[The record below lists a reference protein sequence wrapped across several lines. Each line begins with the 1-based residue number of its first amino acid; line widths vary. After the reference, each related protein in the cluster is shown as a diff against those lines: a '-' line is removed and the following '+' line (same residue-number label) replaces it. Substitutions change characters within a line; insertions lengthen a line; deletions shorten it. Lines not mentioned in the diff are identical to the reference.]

1 MEFESQEDRIAR
13 AARELSE
20 QRVIVQPDIVPEV
33 QPRTTEGR
41 YINRS
46 ESLGRGDGVTTVN
59 EEEENQS
66 VLPGSSAEEA
76 ARYVAGVL
84 PAVGSAAAEQ
94 AKNWIE
100 TQPLYRTLMLTDEQ
114 KLEDA
119 KKIADAMGMNANVLA
134 TNQWLYDDAKTAYDN
149 MQKRAFLNG
158 KPFSANTIKEMYPE
172 VDIQNPVEAAMAL
185 REANSIAT
193 SREIIENTRNKTLG
207 DMVQSEW
214 DFLKNQYRQGVN
226 IDTATEIQYAA
237 AMGEI
242 SDDEARKRLA
252 RIQEMKPDEGSGLNY
267 IAGQAIQQGTMQ
279 ARQMWRAA
287 QNLIKSIPLPPG
299 LLTQV
304 MQSAPAVVVGAG
316 ALAATAAGA
325 AIPLTAA
332 LAVSGIGAFDAAVF
346 ASSYRAQLGS
356 NYWNMRQKQDRYGR
370 PLYTREE
377 ALSRA
382 RAQAIGQA
390 AVETG
395 VLKYAL
401 GPITKAFGKD
411 AAMSIIENASARTR
425 ILDAGKAAMRKYAA
439 MDAVKQF
446 GKGAA
451 AEVAEEGVQQAIS
464 DVDEYIFG
472 KDKQTG
478 KQMLDNAVEAMI
490 QAVPAVIGL
499 MAPGA
504 VIRGAGVYRGMRRL
518 SQEDIRSARDEYRRE
533 SEQDMTAKVIE
544 SRAESG
550 LFKKSPDIYGKVIQR
565 QMEQNDMGTVYIDA
579 AKAAETEPGQQALR
593 SLEEEGAVTHEQVT
607 QAIADGRQLEV
618 KSGLYMQTV
627 SEETD
632 TALKDYKTFDKNG
645 PTLDDIKTWRENMK
659 RSRETLAK
667 AAEERKQRVA
677 SQVIN
682 ETLPEDGTERTSLK
696 RDILNEIL
704 SGGMDHVKENYQ
716 RLKKEALD
724 AWGEM
729 TGVKPYLDYKGQGVG
744 IMHNVAEHGGWES
757 TRVTANEGWYSEFYK
772 EHGRAPGQR
781 ERYDIADKEARAPM
795 EASMDPEAAT
805 ELEHLNAAKNRAEA
819 LEELDT
825 VVNGLDI
832 PDLEARSLLSEKAYD
847 LVYKPVLETLSNG
860 PEKAAKAARE
870 SAIIMGRMADA
881 FAVQYGVPVEKIAG
895 RIMNGGQGADG
906 YFFSPAVNLS
916 AGEQKWISKRTE
928 ELNEFL
934 TTEQR
939 TAEREK
945 FEKSNPIYV
954 KPGIYGNKYKSG
966 QAIKSMQNDFRKE
979 HPDGIAV
986 NTEIGEVLLTARS
999 IKNSLNHGYN
1009 GRKLD
1014 VVSSLAKG
1022 IRNAAYIGSLRDFD
1036 GKAIIDHFFAY
1047 KIRYGEENMVT
1058 LVRVKESPKHKNF
1071 YVHEIYTLR
1080 DISDLENQLHEMDA
1094 KKDKQSVTRV
1104 QTKGSQK
1111 KWGPAYL
1118 YKYILHCFLTGR
1130 NISFAFDSW
1139 EDSAAKAYGEK
1150 PFYQMAGEHAATAMV
1165 GRLQNAETMERNGA
1179 SPEEIWKETGWMRG
1193 PDHKWRFE
1201 IPDNLDKIHFP
1212 NDQGT
1217 HTLGEIYDNPAL
1229 YEAYPDLHQLNVR
1242 TEDAKSSKDKRVRGA
1257 NGYVDEDGTIVIDKN
1272 LSEDEAKTT
1281 LVHEIQHA
1289 IQKREGFSRGGNKEM
1304 AKKYISDT
1312 IDRLSM
1318 DLMDVEFK
1326 DPKAKEYMDLA
1337 EEIANSFYETDVIG
1351 SLTKIKDLTEKRKK
1365 LLESLP
1371 EGERKELSTIER
1383 DINLLEDAMKQD
1395 DYAAYRRLGGEA
1407 EAFMTEDRAKNPSS
1421 FMPSYDTPYGPAV
1434 INFAGE
1440 SLPFKAAEPD
1450 LVVTHNTTEEK
1461 LEKTIQLGGFPMPSL
1476 GISKKGMKNRLEGFG
1491 EITLLGNRDMIDPR
1505 KSRNNDVFSR
1515 DAYTVR
1521 KPVVNY
1527 EEPSEKDQLA
1537 FYKKYEVAKDEL
1549 REKGI
1554 DAEDIDFSAY
1564 DGEQILN
1571 RFNRDPIVR
1580 YYYIKNVLGK
1590 DVPVKKITIHPEVR
1604 NKRFFDKYPE
1614 VLKAL
1619 KSDKIR
1625 EGDYSELDKAT
1636 KPYFDHLQNR
1646 IDEKKGLIGLYKKRI
1661 RKMTTDGHINKEGA
1675 FMLWKWMDDYEEDV
1689 KKKSYETVD
1698 KPAFQKDTDRLITE
1712 AGIEKFNDYIQKEFE
1727 NLYKEKYLWDK
1738 GKKYK
1743 FTLANI
1749 VKLMK
1754 KDRGADSE
1762 GAPGNY
1768 GFNSLLAYLSRQFTS
1783 IRDIKKNEGM
1793 LQPNEKELAQY
1804 KKTEAMYTDLLDEA
1818 AQLKGKYDESIDTD
1832 LAELIKD
1839 VRDGKNG
1846 DMHGFPKNKEFMDH
1860 IRDLLKQIGKVT
1872 TDYFEAKPARAV
1884 SFSEF
1889 SGAVVPEN
1897 IKPEI
1902 IRYLENQGIAVE
1914 TYDPKVEGDQKAKAE
1929 ELAGKLNVYFQGN
1942 GRYAGSYDAR
1952 ENVIRIFS
1960 AANESTAVHEAAHWW
1975 LTMLE
1980 RFSEDE
1986 SLGKTS
1992 ANKMQHDLWTIRK
2005 WAAYSEEHMAEYKGT
2020 ALEKEFAGYEAA
2032 IRKNPNNMEI
2042 QERFMQ
2048 ERFARGFERYLAT
2061 GKAPTKEIRGVFRR
2075 FKAFMAAVY
2084 REVKSLGLVDPP
2096 KDIKNIFDHILATD
2110 EEIEAW
2116 AQDKRILSM
2125 DRVGIDY
2132 TKTEKE
2138 NINSWIEDIKESAK
2152 EKCMSYFMSQYRSD
2166 AMKSLEEGLNE
2177 QVPDVINKLID
2188 ENPLYKTEQTFRSD
2202 IFPSDKDRMDYLH
2215 EKGFN
2220 SKEELEAALKE
2231 AGGTLEERVNKW
2243 KDEARQQFVDSLLTE
2258 DQVREAAEEQLA
2270 SAEGQLKLSDMETA
2284 ALNRKINN
2292 YIRQAVLAEM
2302 ELKNAKPEDRDKIA
2316 LKIKER
2322 LGMDTTEEKE
2332 KIAHEDLQSRL
2343 RSSIESMKSARDMLT
2358 ARPKSAR
2365 RSAKQA
2371 LENMPI
2377 SQATNWKWWQKKAEQ
2392 AHESFI
2398 KDVKRGQ
2405 WGSASALK
2413 LYEEKYMAMAAQAR
2427 KNEEQLRGLL
2437 RGNPKAFTATVDK
2450 NGLERYGILGIVNR
2464 IGRKE
2469 DPVLM
2474 QDSCRYFVQH
2484 MAYQL
2489 GLTKNDG
2496 TLPLGPDGN
2505 PMPFSWE
2512 KIAYE
2517 LNPGKA
2523 MEMDMNRSGDS
2534 TLPPYMGDDVISP
2547 EIKNIFSG
2555 PRVNF
2560 NELNLNKALSY
2571 IEAMKRVYKMG
2582 RREYEGNT
2590 LEYEGKSLSFEEA
2603 SRMLVST
2610 PWKAG
2615 IVLPFED
2622 KQRRT
2627 TLQRVAHTLGKAMLD
2642 LTLPDIILERLG
2654 PKWYAIL
2661 KTPME
2666 KGQNMEREMTE
2677 KATKSMQTILK
2688 MYSLSEWQ
2696 KIRSE
2701 KKYEIGKSARD
2712 KKPLLY
2718 TKEQILVIALNW
2730 GTDSNRRRVLSTLAS
2745 YLPPG
2750 GYTPDEIDAIQ
2761 MGYINGLLEKYMT
2774 DKDWD
2779 FVEAIWK
2786 DIDQYW
2792 GGVNKVKD
2800 NLYGVPLG
2808 KIEGMTF
2815 KLENGRTI
2823 HGSYYPVKYDADV
2836 STRTAELSANEIADQ
2851 QKMGFSTFSLGTG
2864 STKSRNGAPLEQKL
2878 RLDLGVYPQHLK
2890 EVIHYTCM
2898 RECTVDVYK
2907 LLNDPTVRNA
2917 IVSRVGEDSYET
2929 LKQWASDCW
2938 HGPLDRMTEFQQ
2950 IMEKL
2955 RGRTTFATMAFR
2967 TSTALLNATNIFP
2980 FMDKLGVRNA
2990 ISALADYYLVSP
3002 SRRKQLDTFID
3013 GKSSMMRD
3021 RAQTMDKDLQKHMN
3035 FPVGQNEWKFTSHV
3049 IHGKYG
3055 VDAINQQGYRFIAW
3069 TDRMLS
3075 KPEWVYA
3082 YKGKVR
3088 ELLAAGYTEE
3098 QADSAAILF
3107 ADKTV
3112 RDTFGSGEMKDRPN
3126 VLKNGFMKEF
3136 LPFYTYSNLV
3146 LNQFIKSGYAIKDR
3160 KDFGPMIRSI
3170 LFWWVLTSIGEA
3182 SIRYGM
3188 NMATG
3193 KDDDFLKRLV
3203 YTFAGGGPLGGI
3215 PFIGSTIQSAAAK
3228 AMGMFTS
3235 DPSVEPLS
3243 MQFLEDAWK
3252 VYTSLTSDKKTWI
3265 DVGRAAT
3272 RVGNRYWGFSD
3283 TLTDGFWTGMRF
3295 ATEETKASVWEVM
3308 AAIAMDRDLPK
3319 DKKKK

>member
-13 AARELSE
+13 AAREFNE
-20 QRVIVQPDIVPEV
+20 QRVLVQPFVEPEV
-33 QPRTTEGR
+33 QQRTTEGR
-41 YINRS
+41 FINRS
-46 ESLGRGDGVTTVN
+46 ESLGRGDGVTAANTD
-59 EEEENQS
+59 ESDQP

-84 PAVGSAAAEQ
+84 PEVGSAAAEK

-100 TQPLYRTLMLTDEQ
+100 TQPLYRTLMMTDEQ

-134 TNQWLYDDAKTAYDN
+134 TNQWLYEDAKTAYDN

-158 KPFSANTIKEMYPE
+158 KPFSAATIKEMYPE

-185 REANSIAT
+185 RESNSIAT
-193 SREIIENTRNKTLG
+193 SREIIENARNKTLG
-207 DMVQSEW
+207 DMVESEW

-226 IDTATEIQYAA
+226 IDTASEIQYAA

-242 SDDEARKRLA
+242 SDEEAGKRLA
-252 RIQEMKPDEGSGLNY
+252 RLQEMKPDEGSGLNY
-267 IAGQAIQQGTMQ
+267 IAGQAIQQGAMQ
-279 ARQMWRAA
+279 VSQMWRAA
-287 QNLIKSIPLPPG
+287 QNLRKALPLPPG
-299 LLTQV
+299 LLTQIL
-304 MQSAPAVVVGAG
+304 QTAPVAAVGMGA
-316 ALAATAAGA
+316 AAATAAGMSL
-325 AIPLTAA
+325 PLTAA
-332 LAVSGIGAFDAAVF
+332 IAVAGVGLFDASVF

-356 NYWNMRQKQDRYGR
+356 NYWNMRQKQDQYGR
-370 PLYTREE
+370 PLYSREE
-377 ALSRA
+377 ALTRA
-382 RAQAIGQA
+382 RVQAVGQA
-390 AVETG
+390 AVETS
-395 VLKYAL
+395 VLKYAF
-401 GPITKAFGKD
+401 GPIAKAFGKD
-411 AAMSIIENASARTR
+411 AAISVIENAAARNR
-425 ILDAGKAAMRKYAA
+425 LLDAGKEAVRKYAA

-451 AEVAEEGVQQAIS
+451 AEVAEEGIQQTIS

-478 KQMLDNAVEAMI
+478 RQMLDNAVEAMI

-518 SQEDIRSARDEYRRE
+518 SKDDMRSARDEYRRE
-533 SEQDMTAKVIE
+533 SEQDMTSKVIE

-565 QMEQNDMGTVYIDA
+565 QMEQNDMGTIYIDA

-593 SLEEEGAVTHEQVT
+593 ALEQEGAVTHEQIT
-607 QAIADGRQLEV
+607 QAVADGRQLEV
-618 KSGLYMQTV
+618 KSGIYMQTV

-632 TALKDYKTFDKNG
+632 AALKNYKTFDKNG
-645 PTLDDIKTWRENMK
+645 PTLDDIKTWRENVK
-659 RSRETLAK
+659 RTRESLAQAEEMRKQK
-667 AAEERKQRVA
+667 AAQH
-677 SQVIN
+677 VID
-682 ETLPEDGTERTSLK
+682 ETFPDDGTEETELNRSLM
-696 RDILNEIL
+696 NEIL
-704 SGGMDHVKENYQ
+704 SGGTEHIKENYA

-729 TGVKPYLDYKGQGVG
+729 IGVKPYLDYKGQGTGIISYVG
-744 IMHNVAEHGGWES
+744 EHGGWEG
-757 TRVTANEGWYSEFYK
+757 TRVTANEGWYSQFYK
-772 EHGRAPGQR
+772 EHGRAPGER
-781 ERYDIADKEARAPM
+781 ERYDIADREARAPM
-795 EASMDPEAAT
+795 EASNDPEAAA
-805 ELEHLNAAKNRAEA
+805 ELKNISAAKSRVEA
-819 LEELDT
+819 LEGLDT
-825 VVNGLDI
+825 AIKGLDI
-832 PDLEARSLLSEKAYD
+832 PDLEARSLLSVKSYD
-847 LVYKPVLETLSNG
+847 LVYKPILKALENG
-860 PEKAAKAARE
+860 PQKSAKAARE
-870 SAIIMGRMADA
+870 SAILMGRMADT
-881 FAVQYGVPVEKIAG
+881 FAAMYGVPVERIIPE
-895 RIMNGGQGADG
+895 IMNGVDG
-906 YFFSPAVNLS
+906 NTGTL
-916 AGEQKWISKRTE
+916 
-928 ELNEFL
+928 
-934 TTEQR
+934 
-939 TAEREK
+939 
-945 FEKSNPIYV
+945 
-954 KPGIYGNKYKSG
+954 IYGMAAKEMNETVHSL
-966 QAIKSMQNDFRKE
+966 QAFRKQLAKDMKNGWE
-979 HPDGIAV
+979 ASSEKWTDDNGITFFGDRLIHIENNHDITSEQLSDLGENIGTLWNVAISNKKNILQFDGV
-986 NTEIGEVLLTARS
+986 PVLAMVKGKKFCYRVTFRFLKNGSVKFISAFVGNEQG
-999 IKNSLNHGYN
+999 IKNDIEAHAARVLSDDTAAHSPGQEASMSIQSIQNSLGIVKKKHYN
-1009 GRKLD
+1009 
-1014 VVSSLAKG
+1014 
-1022 IRNAAYIGSLRDFD
+1022 
-1036 GKAIIDHFFAY
+1036 
-1047 KIRYGEENMVT
+1047 
-1058 LVRVKESPKHKNF
+1058 
-1071 YVHEIYTLR
+1071 
-1080 DISDLENQLHEMDA
+1080 
-1094 KKDKQSVTRV
+1094 
-1104 QTKGSQK
+1104 
-1111 KWGPAYL
+1111 
-1118 YKYILHCFLTGR
+1118 
-1130 NISFAFDSW
+1130 
-1139 EDSAAKAYGEK
+1139 
-1150 PFYQMAGEHAATAMV
+1150 QMAGEHAATAME
-1165 GRLQNAETMERNGA
+1165 GRLQKAESMEGEGT

-1201 IPDNLDKIHFP
+1201 IPDNMDKIHFLK
-1212 NDQGT
+1212 DGGS
-1217 HTLGEIYDNPAL
+1217 HALGEIYDNPAL
-1229 YEAYPDLHQLNVR
+1229 YEAYPELAQKTVR
-1242 TEDAKSSKDKRVRGA
+1242 MEDTRTGHDKRTRGA
-1257 NGYVDEDGTIVIDKN
+1257 YGYVDEDGTIVID
-1272 LSEDEAKTT
+1272 STIPADEAKIA
-1281 LVHEIQHA
+1281 LVHEIQHSIQA
-1289 IQKREGFSRGGNKEM
+1289 IEGFSRGGNKEM

-1318 DLMDVEFK
+1318 DLMDMEFK

-1337 EEIANSFYETDVIG
+1337 EEIANSFDENDVMG
-1351 SLTKIKDLTEKRKK
+1351 SLGKIRNLTKKRKK

-1407 EAFMTEDRAKNPSS
+1407 EAFMIEDRARNPSKS
-1421 FMPSYDTPYGPAV
+1421 MPDYNTPYGPAV
-1434 INFAGE
+1434 INYAGE
-1440 SLPFKAAEPD
+1440 SLPFRMAEPN

-1461 LEKTIQLGGFPMPSL
+1461 LEKTIRLGGFPMPSL
-1476 GISKKGMKNRLEGFG
+1476 GISKKGMKTGLEGFG
-1491 EITLLGNRDMIDPR
+1491 KITLLGNRDMVDPR

-1521 KPVVNY
+1521 KLAVNY

-1537 FYKKYEVAKDEL
+1537 FRKKYKSAKEEL
-1549 REKGI
+1549 EKKGI
-1554 DAEDIDFSAY
+1554 DTEDIDFSAY
-1564 DGEQILN
+1564 DGEQILT
-1571 RFNRDPIVR
+1571 RLNRDPAVK

-1590 DVPVKKITIHPEVR
+1590 DVPVKKMTVHPEVR
-1604 NKRFFDKYPE
+1604 NKSFFEQYPE
-1614 VLKAL
+1614 VLEAL
-1619 KSDKIR
+1619 KSKKVE

-1636 KPYFDHLQNR
+1636 KPYFDHLWNL
-1646 IDEKKGLIGLYKKRI
+1646 IDRKEGLVGLNKRI
-1661 RKMTTDGHINKEGA
+1661 ISRMTTDGHINRDGA
-1675 FMLWKWMDDYEEDV
+1675 FLLWKWMDEYETDI

-1698 KPAFQKDTDRLITE
+1698 RAAFEKDTDRIISE
-1712 AGIEKFNDYIQKEFE
+1712 SGVEKFTDYTQKEFE
-1727 NLYKEKYLWDK
+1727 NLYKEKYLWDN

-1743 FTLANI
+1743 FTLPNI

-1754 KDRGADSE
+1754 KNRGADNE
-1762 GAPGNY
+1762 GVAGNY

-1783 IRDIKKNEGM
+1783 IRDIKNNEGM
-1793 LQPNEKELAQY
+1793 LQPNEKEMAQY
-1804 KKTEAMYTDLLDEA
+1804 KKAEAMYNDLMDEA
-1818 AQLKGKYDESIDTD
+1818 VELKGKYDESVDTD
-1832 LAELIKD
+1832 LAELVKD
-1839 VRDGKNG
+1839 VRDGKD
-1846 DMHGFPKNKEFMDH
+1846 DMHGFPRDEKFMNH
-1860 IRDLLKQIGKVT
+1860 IHELLEEVGKVT

-1897 IKPEI
+1897 TKPEI
-1902 IRYLENQGIAVE
+1902 IKFLKNQGITVE
-1914 TYDPKVEGDQKAKAE
+1914 TYDPKVEGAQKAKTE
-1929 ELAGKLNVYFQGN
+1929 ELAERLNVYFQN
-1942 GRYAGSYDAR
+1942 AGRYAGSYDAK

-1975 LTMLE
+1975 LSMLE
-1980 RFSEDE
+1980 QFSENE
-1986 SLGKTS
+1986 TIGKTA

-2005 WAAYSEEHMAEYKGT
+2005 WASYTEEHMSEYKGT

-2032 IRKNPNNMEI
+2032 IRKDPGNTDA

-2075 FKAFMAAVY
+2075 FKAFMTAVY

-2096 KDIKNIFDHILATD
+2096 KEIKDIYDHMLATD

-2116 AQDKRILSM
+2116 AQDKRLLAM

-2132 TKTEKE
+2132 TRTEKE
-2138 NINSWIEDIKESAK
+2138 NINFWIEEIKESAK
-2152 EKCMSYFMSQYRSD
+2152 EKCMAYFMSKYRSD
-2166 AMKSLEEGLNE
+2166 AMTSFEESLKE
-2177 QVPDVINKLID
+2177 QEPDMINRLIE
-2188 ENPLYKTEQTFRSD
+2188 ENPLYKTERTFRSD
-2202 IFPSDKDRMDYLH
+2202 IFPSEADRMEYLR

-2220 SKEELEAALKE
+2220 SREELEAALKE
-2231 AGGTLEERVNKW
+2231 AGGTLNERINDW

-2292 YIRQAVLAEM
+2292 YIRQAVLVEM
-2302 ELKNAKPEDRDKIA
+2302 ELKIAKPEDRDKIA
-2316 LKIKER
+2316 LEIKER

-2377 SQATNWKWWQKKAEQ
+2377 SQATNWKWWRKKAEQ

-2534 TLPPYMGDDVISP
+2534 TLPPYMGDDVISL

-2555 PRVNF
+2555 PRRNF
-2560 NELNLNKALSY
+2560 NELNLADAISY
-2571 IEAMKRVYKMG
+2571 IEAMKQVYKMG

-2590 LEYEGKSLSFEEA
+2590 LEYEGKPLSFEEA
-2603 SRMLVST
+2603 SRILVLT

-2627 TLQRVAHTLGKAMLD
+2627 TLQRIADTLGKAVLD

-2701 KKYEIGKSARD
+2701 KKYEIGKSIRD
-2712 KKPLLY
+2712 KSPVLF
-2718 TKEQILVIALNW
+2718 TKEQILAIALNW

-2750 GYTPDEIDAIQ
+2750 GFTPEEVDAIQ
-2761 MGYINGLLEKYMT
+2761 MEYVNRLLEKYMT

-2786 DIDQYW
+2786 DIDKYW
-2792 GGVNKVKD
+2792 GGVNRVKD

-2808 KIEGMTF
+2808 KVEGMTF
-2815 KLENGRTI
+2815 RLENGRTI

-2864 STKSRNGAPLEQKL
+2864 STKSRNGAPMEQKL

-2907 LLNDPTVRNA
+2907 LLNDPTVKNT
-2917 IVSRVGEDSYET
+2917 IVSRLGTDSYKT
-2929 LKQWASDCW
+2929 LKEWASDCW

-2967 TSTALLNATNIFP
+2967 TSTALLNTTNIFP
-2980 FMDKLGVRNA
+2980 FMDKLGARNA

-3002 SRRKQLDTFID
+3002 LRRKQLDTFID
-3013 GKSSMMRD
+3013 SKSSMMRD

-3035 FPVGQNEWKFTSHV
+3035 FPVGQNEWKFTSHI

-3146 LNQFIKSGYAIKDR
+3146 LNQFIKGGYAIKDR
-3160 KDFGPMIRSI
+3160 GDFGPMIRSI

-3295 ATEETKASVWEVM
+3295 ATEETKASVWETM

-3319 DKKKK
+3319 DKRK